1 MELTVLAVLDCP
13 NDPVLRDRLT
23 EVLADYPDVRVVHR
37 LVYDEADAARLQM
50 RGSPTLLVNG
60 VDPFATPGA
69 PVSVSCRIYRD
80 EAGRA
85 GGAPSV
91 TALRQALARAGGL
104 PAPVVPPVPV
114 GRAGLGR
121 IAPVEDGQQAM
132 QPRGRSSLEECG
144 GRAARWHVVPGG

>member
-13 NDPVLRDRLT
+13 NEPVLRDRLA
-23 EVLADYPDVRVVHR
+23 EVLAEFPDVRVMHR
-37 LVYDEADAARLQM
+37 LVQDEADAAQLGM

-85 GGAPSV
+85 DGAPSIA
-91 TALRQALARAGGL
+91 ALRQALARAGGL
-104 PAPVVPPVPV
+104 PAPAVPPVPV
-114 GRAGLGR
+114 GRGAGPSGAGR
-121 IAPVEDGQQAM
+121 GWAT
-132 QPRGRSSLEECG
+132 G
-144 GRAARWHVVPGG
+144 GAALCPKFPGGM